1 MEGNEQNLAAVILAG
16 GAGHRLWPLGTERE
30 PKQFIKL
37 LGDKSLLEISLER
50 ALALVPAERVLVLTS
65 SGLADRVREQL
76 PQVPA
81 DNVIGEPLRK
91 DTAAAVA
98 LAAVLAQNRFGDPV
112 MAVLTADH
120 LIEPLESFTAAVMSA
135 ARAAAASGALYT
147 FGVKPTAPATGYG
160 YLERGEKIEPPP
172 GPPSAG
178 FHLHHRVRNFKEK
191 PDPATAEVWLGS
203 GRHFWNSGMFVFRAS
218 AILAEF
224 ERHLPDHFRAL
235 GPLGRLE
242 GTPAFSPALREA
254 FEKLSPISID
264 HGVMEKAQ
272 DVRMVETDFTW
283 SDVGGWEAIWE
294 LMEKD
299 GDENATRGRV
309 LLHEARRNLVF
320 CGESEEAVVLIGVDD
335 LVVVRAGART
345 LVAPRS
351 CASELKRLMDKIK
364 ALEPSKPGS
373 PPATG

>member
-1 MEGNEQNLAAVILAG
+1 LEGNEQNLAAVILAG

-37 LGDKSLLEISLER
+37 FGDKSLLKMSLER
-50 ALALVPAERVLVLTS
+50 ALALVPAERVLILTN
-65 SGLADRVREQL
+65 SGLAERVREQL

-81 DNVIGEPLRK
+81 DNVIGEPLRR

-98 LAAVLAQNRFGDPV
+98 LAAVLAQSRFGDPV

-120 LIEPLESFTAAVMSA
+120 LIEPLEEFTAAAMSA
-135 ARAAAASGALYT
+135 ARAAAASDALYT
-147 FGVKPTAPATGYG
+147 FGVRPTAPATGYG
-160 YLERGEKIEPPP
+160 YLERGEKIEPL

-178 FHLHHRVRNFKEK
+178 LHLHHRVRNFKEK

-218 AILAEF
+218 VILAEI
-224 ERHLPDHFRAL
+224 EKHLPDHFQAL

-242 GTPAFSPALREA
+242 GTPAFTPALREA

-272 DVRMVETDFTW
+272 DVRMVEADFTW

-294 LMEKD
+294 LMDKD
-299 GDENATRGRV
+299 SDENATRGQV
-309 LLHEARRNLVF
+309 LLHEARGNLVF
-320 CGESEEAVVLIGVDD
+320 CGEGGEAVVLVGVDD

-351 CASELKRLMDKIK
+351 RASEIKRLMDKIK
-364 ALEPSKPGS
+364 DLEPSKPTE
-373 PPATG
+373 PR